1 MAGIPHGSGCGDEF
15 REIVM
20 RIHMII
26 SNSIAALMRQKR
38 RSITTVISLAWAVAC
53 FLLLMSSSRGFDA
66 ALRDAFLEVG
76 QDLILVFG
84 GQTSEQ
90 KGGLRAGRNIVLEIN
105 NVEKIR
111 EAVPL
116 VGSISPEIMQDVN
129 VVRNNH
135 EKEYMV
141 RAVWPE
147 YSRVRNINITSGR
160 SLNADDTRYARRVV
174 VLGATVAD
182 ELFGN
187 RSASGE
193 TILIN
198 GVRFTVIG
206 RTQAKVQIA
215 NYNRPD
221 NECMFIPYE
230 TIHLFRDTRYPN
242 VVVWS
247 PLAPKARD
255 QAIQQVRSVLAG
267 IHRFSPTDE
276 RAVEIIAFNQYI
288 SIIDNI
294 CIAFDVIMAFIGSIT
309 LGIGA
314 IGLANIMFTSV
325 IERTH
330 EIGIMKALGA
340 RRRTIRHQFL
350 AEAILIVIV
359 GGIIGVGIAMLIASS
374 IGSLPAFGAML
385 GEELS
390 KTHGRIY
397 FHISASSVAVS
408 LSILFVV
415 GLIAGMLPAMRASRL
430 DPVRALH
437 YE

>member
-1 MAGIPHGSGCGDEF
+1 
-15 REIVM
+15 M
-20 RIHMII
+20 RIQMII
-26 SNSIAALMRQKR
+26 GNSITALMRRKL
-38 RSITTVISLAWAVAC
+38 RSITTVVSLAWAVAC

-76 QDLILVFG
+76 QDLVLTFG

-90 KGGLRAGRNIVLEIN
+90 KGGLRAGRNIVLKIN
-105 NVEKIR
+105 DVEKIR
-111 EAVPL
+111 DAVPL
-116 VGSISPEIMQDVN
+116 VGGISPEIMQDVN
-129 VVRNNH
+129 VVRSNN

-147 YSRVRNINITSGR
+147 YDRVRNIHVTSGR
-160 SLNADDTRYARRVV
+160 WLNADDARYARRVV

-187 RSASGE
+187 RSEYGE

-206 RTQAKVQIA
+206 RIRAKVQIA

-221 NECMFIPYE
+221 NVCIFIPYE
-230 TIHLFRDTRYPN
+230 TINLFRDTRYPG
-242 VVVWS
+242 VIVWS
-247 PLAPKARD
+247 PLAPNARD

-276 RAVEIIAFNQYI
+276 RAVEILAFNQYI
-288 SIIDNI
+288 SLIDNI

-340 RRRTIRHQFL
+340 GRRTILRQFL
-350 AEAILIVIV
+350 TEAILIVMV
-359 GGIIGVGIAMLIASS
+359 GGIIGVGIAVLVASS

-397 FHISASSVAVS
+397 FHISASSIAVS
-408 LSILFVV
+408 LSILFAV

>member
-1 MAGIPHGSGCGDEF
+1 
-15 REIVM
+15 M
-20 RIHMII
+20 RIQMII
-26 SNSIAALMRQKR
+26 GNSITALMRRKL
-38 RSITTVISLAWAVAC
+38 RSITTVVSLAWAVAC

-76 QDLILVFG
+76 QDLVLTFG

-90 KGGLRAGRNIVLEIN
+90 KGGLRAGRNIVLKIN
-105 NVEKIR
+105 DVEKIR
-111 EAVPL
+111 DAVPL
-116 VGSISPEIMQDVN
+116 VGGISPEIMQDVN
-129 VVRNNH
+129 VVRSNN

-147 YSRVRNINITSGR
+147 YGRVRNIHVTSGR
-160 SLNADDTRYARRVV
+160 WLNADDKRYARRVV

-187 RSASGE
+187 RSESGE

-206 RTQAKVQIA
+206 RIRAKLQIA
-215 NYNRPD
+215 KYNRPD
-221 NECMFIPYE
+221 NVCIFIPYE
-230 TIHLFRDTRYPN
+230 TINLFRDTRYPG
-242 VVVWS
+242 VIVWS
-247 PLAPKARD
+247 PLAPNARD

-276 RAVEIIAFNQYI
+276 RAVEILAFNQYI
-288 SIIDNI
+288 SLIDNI

-340 RRRTIRHQFL
+340 GRRTILRQFL
-350 AEAILIVIV
+350 TEAILIVMV
-359 GGIIGVGIAMLIASS
+359 GGIIGVGIAVLVASS

-397 FHISASSVAVS
+397 FHISASSIAVS
-408 LSILFVV
+408 LSILFAV

>member
-1 MAGIPHGSGCGDEF
+1 M
-15 REIVM
+15 
-20 RIHMII
+20 
-26 SNSIAALMRQKR
+26 
-38 RSITTVISLAWAVAC
+38 
-53 FLLLMSSSRGFDA
+53 
-66 ALRDAFLEVG
+66 
-76 QDLILVFG
+76 
-84 GQTSEQ
+84 
-90 KGGLRAGRNIVLEIN
+90 
-105 NVEKIR
+105 
-111 EAVPL
+111 
-116 VGSISPEIMQDVN
+116 
-129 VVRNNH
+129 
-135 EKEYMV
+135 
-141 RAVWPE
+141 
-147 YSRVRNINITSGR
+147 
-160 SLNADDTRYARRVV
+160 
-174 VLGATVAD
+174 
-182 ELFGN
+182 
-187 RSASGE
+187 
-193 TILIN
+193 
-198 GVRFTVIG
+198 
-206 RTQAKVQIA
+206 QIA